1 MITLY
6 NKQFRINEKSNFS
19 GVYIIVNLD
28 NKKVYIGSTRNISRR
43 LKEHEAKLRKCKHHV
58 CEMQKDYNNG
68 NLFIAYPLTKV
79 QLLDGKYNKDANL
92 RYFEKVAI
100 EKFRS
105 NIPEIGYNTRIDCV
119 RSPQESNIEYGKCW
133 LDEYFQHKES
143 LKTSV
148 GNKAEYDLEE
158 MESFINNRLTE

>member
-28 NKKVYIGSTRNISRR
+28 NKKVYIGSTRNILRR
-43 LKEHEAKLRKCKHHV
+43 LKEHEYKLRKNNHHV
-58 CEMQKDYNNG
+58 GELQKDYNDG

-79 QLLDGKYNKDANL
+79 QLLDGYNRDANL

-105 NIPEIGYNTRIDCV
+105 NIPETGYNTRIDCV
-119 RSPQESNIEYGKCW
+119 RSPQESNIEYGKYW

-143 LKTSV
+143 LKTST
-148 GNKAEYDLEE
+148 GIKAEYDLEE
-158 MESFINNRLTE
+158 MESFINTRLTE